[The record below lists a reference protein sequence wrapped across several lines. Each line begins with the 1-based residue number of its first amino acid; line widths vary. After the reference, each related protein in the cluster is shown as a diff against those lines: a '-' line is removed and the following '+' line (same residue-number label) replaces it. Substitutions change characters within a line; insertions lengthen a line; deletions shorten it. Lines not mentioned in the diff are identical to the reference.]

1 MNPNEFITDVETQL
15 KYGIVET
22 KDIYNLLYRET
33 DNELYNHSTFS
44 VGAMP
49 YEYRN
54 WLTTNGYDA
63 DEYTLDNNLTG
74 MQYDKSIIVDLH
86 SDGDWMTIFNED
98 ENNFVHLMKRIT
110 ELFHHLVLE
119 NYDSSVQNTAR
130 NHHQYLLWQDWCDE
144 VEFEEHHQLSP
155 SQVRTNGYRHDS
167 AHPVV
172 NILDRTFRVRVHE
185 YPTGVELDIDSM
197 NYIKHRIFMATK
209 AAKFWSTM
217 PMRYLMIPLPSD
229 TYIEYLEEEA
239 NTQQFQEKNYLWG
252 NDSLRFYQAT
262 SHSNYYYNDLFGH
275 MWWYDSAADK
285 WLPRE
290 GRWGRQHR
298 ECNVCRQVHSSH
310 YLTWYR
316 EVNTYGNGNRSRI
329 CFDCAAVHA
338 ISYNTSDRCFVV
350 VPSVATQGNLEA
362 YSGMEHDYYVNM
374 IHGDSV
380 PTARGSRDYL
390 FKVIDDPE
398 YQDEVM
404 FNDGQAWSECEAL
417 PVDVRK
423 YMTWM
428 YKSFKHVQGD
438 IKNEVIP
445 TIKEHYLI
453 EGDSDPAEDNRDNV
467 AVSPNDE
474 YPYGLSGADYM
485 RKIGAHLPNVYVYA
499 SDNPIADV
507 IVSLRIDTQYDS
519 RVWYYTSRSSQAS
532 TRRADDNWRPPEGI
546 GFELNVIKNEYRF
559 APEFYYV
566 DYRDGEYFNY
576 SVDVQHSNVPMGHR
590 CGCTHCVGQDQTHPT
605 RPDWHYETGLHMGL
619 ELELVARDRRLLQ
632 DVGYLELFERTIQV
646 FHPENLADMVHTSG
660 NNRQLLYAKRD
671 GSLPSDSGVEYI
683 SQPMTLRAWHAVPDK
698 FWKMVES
705 NYKAFGLED
714 VGIHIHFPWAS
725 MNLAHAY
732 TMLSALNAL
741 QLNPNGLLCKIAQR
755 NDSTYARWDLLTYRD
770 TYNVVAEVAKNRTRA
785 DNDKYKAI
793 NLQHENTVELRYF
806 KSNAR
811 GSRVL
816 KNLEFL
822 DALYTMTRRD
832 AESTTGWNHDN
843 DMPQSDLIEVATQY
857 GNQSTKFKI
866 DGVHHEQ
873 VPYAND
879 IEFRL
884 YNYVLDRQNNYPN
897 LYEFLFDDGEEE
909 TSADIELTDIGYW
922 NVPVQEEQV
931 ETPEVDIVFRNTSF
945 NFGSES
951 ITLDGTTYTNNE
963 R

>member
-1 MNPNEFITDVETQL
+1 M
-15 KYGIVET
+15 
-22 KDIYNLLYRET
+22 
-33 DNELYNHSTFS
+33 
-44 VGAMP
+44 
-49 YEYRN
+49 
-54 WLTTNGYDA
+54 
-63 DEYTLDNNLTG
+63 
-74 MQYDKSIIVDLH
+74 
-86 SDGDWMTIFNED
+86 
-98 ENNFVHLMKRIT
+98 
-110 ELFHHLVLE
+110 
-119 NYDSSVQNTAR
+119 
-130 NHHQYLLWQDWCDE
+130 
-144 VEFEEHHQLSP
+144 
-155 SQVRTNGYRHDS
+155 
-167 AHPVV
+167 
-172 NILDRTFRVRVHE
+172 
-185 YPTGVELDIDSM
+185 
-197 NYIKHRIFMATK
+197 
-209 AAKFWSTM
+209 
-217 PMRYLMIPLPSD
+217 
-229 TYIEYLEEEA
+229 
-239 NTQQFQEKNYLWG
+239 
-252 NDSLRFYQAT
+252 
-262 SHSNYYYNDLFGH
+262 
-275 MWWYDSAADK
+275 
-285 WLPRE
+285 
-290 GRWGRQHR
+290 
-298 ECNVCRQVHSSH
+298 
-310 YLTWYR
+310 
-316 EVNTYGNGNRSRI
+316 
-329 CFDCAAVHA
+329 
-338 ISYNTSDRCFVV
+338 
-350 VPSVATQGNLEA
+350 
-362 YSGMEHDYYVNM
+362 
-374 IHGDSV
+374 
-380 PTARGSRDYL
+380 
-390 FKVIDDPE
+390 
-398 YQDEVM
+398 
-404 FNDGQAWSECEAL
+404 
-417 PVDVRK
+417 
-423 YMTWM
+423 
-428 YKSFKHVQGD
+428 
-438 IKNEVIP
+438 
-445 TIKEHYLI
+445 
-453 EGDSDPAEDNRDNV
+453 
-467 AVSPNDE
+467 
-474 YPYGLSGADYM
+474 
-485 RKIGAHLPNVYVYA
+485 
-499 SDNPIADV
+499 
-507 IVSLRIDTQYDS
+507 
-519 RVWYYTSRSSQAS
+519 
-532 TRRADDNWRPPEGI
+532 
-546 GFELNVIKNEYRF
+546 
-559 APEFYYV
+559 
-566 DYRDGEYFNY
+566 
-576 SVDVQHSNVPMGHR
+576 
-590 CGCTHCVGQDQTHPT
+590 
-605 RPDWHYETGLHMGL
+605 
-619 ELELVARDRRLLQ
+619 
-632 DVGYLELFERTIQV
+632 
-646 FHPENLADMVHTSG
+646 
-660 NNRQLLYAKRD
+660 YAKRD

-931 ETPEVDIVFRNTSF
+931 ETPEVDFMFRNTSF